1 MKLFSPLHL
10 GPVSLKN
17 RVVMAPMTRNRAL
30 GNLPNELMAEYYG
43 QRADAGL
50 ILTEGTSPSPNGL
63 GYPRIPGIHSPEQ
76 TKRWQLITNAVHAH
90 AHGGAIFIQL
100 MHAGR
105 VGNRLNLPEGAELIA
120 PSAVTM
126 AGNLWTDSQG
136 EQPYGTPR
144 EMTSGDIQS
153 TIGEYAEAARN
164 AITAG
169 FDGVEIHAANGYLIT
184 QFLDPGSNIRNDE
197 YGGDNTRRN
206 RFALDV
212 ATAVIA
218 AIGSGRVGIRLS
230 PYGLFN
236 DMSGSYEG
244 IAEQYGELATAA
256 GKLKLAYVHL
266 VDHSAMGAPKPEAA
280 TVQRICR
287 EFKNA
292 GGGCVIL
299 SGGYDRER
307 AEADLVS
314 GAADLIGYGRPFISN
329 PDLVERLRNNE
340 PLAVPDQATFYAS
353 GSAGYTDYPV
363 LTPR

>member
-1 MKLFSPLHL
+1 MKLFSPLQL
-10 GPVSLKN
+10 GPVSLIN
-17 RVVMAPMTRNRAL
+17 RIVMAPMTRNRAP

-50 ILTEGTSPSPNGL
+50 IITEGTSPSPNGL

-76 TKRWQLITNAVHAH
+76 TKGWQLITDAVHARE
-90 AHGGAIFIQL
+90 GKIFIQL
-100 MHAGR
+100 MHSGR
-105 VGNRLNLPEGAELIA
+105 VGNSLNLPEGAELIA

-126 AGNLWTDSQG
+126 SGMVWTDSQG

-144 EMTSGDIQS
+144 EMTPGDIQS

-164 AITAG
+164 AIAAG

-184 QFLDPGSNIRNDE
+184 QFLDPGSNLRSDE

-212 ATAVIA
+212 AAAVIA

-244 IAEQYGELATAA
+244 IAEQYGGLAAA
-256 GKLKLAYVHL
+256 VGKLKLAYVHL
-266 VDHSAMGAPKPEAA
+266 VDHSAMGAPKPEEA
-280 TVQRICR
+280 TVQRICY
-287 EFKNA
+287 EFKKA
-292 GGGCVIL
+292 GGGAVIL

-329 PDLVERLRNNE
+329 PDFVERLTNNAQ
-340 PLAVPDQATFYAS
+340 LAVPDLATFYS
-353 GSAGYTDYPV
+353 PGSVGYTDYPG
-363 LTPR
+363 LTL